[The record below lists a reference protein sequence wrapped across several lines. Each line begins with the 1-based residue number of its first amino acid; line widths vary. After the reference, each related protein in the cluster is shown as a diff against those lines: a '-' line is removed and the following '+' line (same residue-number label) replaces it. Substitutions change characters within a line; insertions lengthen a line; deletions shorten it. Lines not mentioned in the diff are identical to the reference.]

1 MCLIGSN
8 SEMLLGCC
16 QGRASAGASVVTFC
30 LLWLEHVGT
39 WNSNHHGQEAKHFQS
54 ASKILII
61 LQAQGQTGLQDPKNV
76 YYYILLSILLS
87 IYLYIYNYI
96 YGVWCPLQMFAAS
109 GTLACEARAELVAA
123 QYAGSSAAKHCRA
136 PDVIWCNNII
146 WRNYIRSPGARW

>member
-87 IYLYIYNYI
+87 IYLYILYI
-96 YGVWCPLQMFAAS
+96 WCMMSFADVCGVGNS
-109 GTLACEARAELVAA
+109 GLRGAGRAR
-123 QYAGSSAAKHCRA
+123 CRA
-136 PDVIWCNNII
+136 VRRILSCKTL
-146 WRNYIRSPGARW
+146 SCT

>member
-87 IYLYIYNYI
+87 IYLSIYIYILYMV
-96 YGVWCPLQMFAAS
+96 YDVLCRCLRRRELWPARRGPSSLPRSTQDPQLQ
-109 GTLACEARAELVAA
+109 
-123 QYAGSSAAKHCRA
+123 
-136 PDVIWCNNII
+136 NIVVHLM
-146 WRNYIRSPGARW
+146 